1 MHLHTPKR
9 MHDERYRPSL
19 DLDRVGQHPAGNHCS
34 EQREMD
40 TSNADFHLS
49 RPAGPAV
56 GSLTNYNL
64 RAKSFAE
71 QQAVLSLRQLSETA
85 ETDGGISGTTI
96 EELTNA
102 LITDAPPEVARA
114 VQRDELAALVNLQN
128 LVAKRISVVSRGEP
142 TPELNGR
149 HTSDAPTDID
159 DSMDGIS

>member
-1 MHLHTPKR
+1 

-19 DLDRVGQHPAGNHCS
+19 DLDRVGQHPA
-34 EQREMD
+34 R
-40 TSNADFHLS
+40 THLS
-49 RPAGPAV
+49 ERMEVDINNTDLCLSRSAGSTV
-56 GSLTNYNL
+56 GGLTNYSL

-71 QQAVLSLRQLSETA
+71 QQAILSLRQLSETA
-85 ETDGGISGTTI
+85 ETGSNISGSNISGTTI

-128 LVAKRISVVSRGEP
+128 LVARRISVVSRGKL

-149 HTSDAPTDID
+149 LSDAPTDID
-159 DSMDGIS
+159 DPMDGIS

>member
-1 MHLHTPKR
+1 

-19 DLDRVGQHPAGNHCS
+19 DLDRVGQHPAKSHLS
-34 EQREMD
+34 ERMD
-40 TSNADFHLS
+40 VDINNADLCLS
-49 RPAGPAV
+49 RPAGSTV
-56 GSLTNYNL
+56 ESLTNYSL

-71 QQAVLSLRQLSETA
+71 QQAVLSLRQLSEMA
-85 ETDGGISGTTI
+85 ETGSNISGTTI

-128 LVAKRISVVSRGEP
+128 LVARRISVVSRGKL

-149 HTSDAPTDID
+149 RTSDAPTDTD
-159 DSMDGIS
+159 DPMDGIS